1 MLRERKLQLLG
12 RFIIMLTMIFLIT
25 VMTIDATQL
34 KIGIQFLGQKG
45 ELDLLIVLTV
55 LISVSIVFI
64 IDFLRYRFDWMI
76 LRIIIS
82 SLLIFSAFIM
92 YGLTHFFGANRV
104 IFYETPYHD
113 TLFFVAEYRG
123 GGLHHPYYATTIYQK
138 VGPMTYESL
147 GKIDNFT
154 TWLQETT
161 IDQSDWFIIEFY
173 EDYFIVIHTNYDV
186 EAPVT
191 YRQTFNQ

>member
-1 MLRERKLQLLG
+1 MLREKKLQLLG
-12 RFIIMLTMIFLIT
+12 RSIIIFVFIFLIT
-25 VMTIDATQL
+25 MMTIDATDL
-34 KIGIQFLGQKG
+34 KIGIQFFGYKG
-45 ELDLLIVLTV
+45 ELDLLIVLTIH
-55 LISVSIVFI
+55 ISVSIVFI
-64 IDFLRYRFDWMI
+64 IDFLRYQFEWII

-82 SLLIFSAFIM
+82 SLFIFSAFIV
-92 YGLTHFFGANRV
+92 YGATHFFGDTRV
-104 IFYETPYHD
+104 MFYETPNND
-113 TLFFVAEYRG
+113 TLFFVSEYIG
-123 GGLHHPYYATTIYQK
+123 GGLHHPEYKTIIYQK

-161 IDQSDWFIIEFY
+161 IDEDDWFSIEFY
-173 EDYFIVIHTNYDV
+173 EDYFIVIHTNYDG